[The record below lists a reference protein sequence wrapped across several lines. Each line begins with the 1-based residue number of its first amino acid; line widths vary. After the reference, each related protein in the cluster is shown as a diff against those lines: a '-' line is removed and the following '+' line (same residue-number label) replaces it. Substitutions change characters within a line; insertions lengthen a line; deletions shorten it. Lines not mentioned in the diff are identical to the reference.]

1 MIARSATSERRA
13 PGESAAQ
20 RPPWLSRL
28 LFATGLLVAG
38 TGLFTLYLRQS
49 RIAPVNADGA
59 SVMLQAQA
67 VLHGNVLLSGWWT
80 ADVSFYTTELPEYM
94 LVQVFRGLRPDVVH
108 ICGALSYTL
117 TVLLAALLARGR
129 ATGRAG
135 AVRALLAAGI
145 LLAPGILGGT
155 QVFLENPDHAGTAV
169 PILAMLLFLDRAPER
184 WYVPV
189 VVCGL
194 LAWIQVGDKLSL
206 VAATAPVA
214 VVSVARLVMLGVR
227 KRPLAEFRFD
237 ALLLAAAGL
246 SVEVARLAE
255 AGIRVL
261 GGFRLTPLP
270 TDLRAPLAQTPANAR
285 MLGQIIMLLFG
296 ANSPGRAH
304 QQIEI
309 ITRFHLIGLALAAAG
324 LAVGIAAF
332 CTRRADRVSQILVVA
347 TLATAAAGVFSTLL
361 PSLSYA
367 HEVAILLPFGAV
379 LAGRMLPFG
388 AVLAGRML
396 PPLLSARWRPGR
408 VAVPMLAAWLA
419 AGLAALCFAA
429 TWAPMAPPDQALA
442 NWLTAHRYTEGLAA
456 YWQANAT
463 TVVSGG
469 RVLVAP
475 ITAQATSVRH
485 WEASASWYD
494 PSRRN
499 ANFVI
504 AVADTSASP
513 GGLST
518 AAVRSHFGRPVRQY
532 LVGQNVIMVYDY
544 NLLTRLAGRG
554 LPGPHQQAPPR
565 TGGPHQQAA
574 PAGAARR
581 LRPPACG
588 RSPGTACPTVAKTPA
603 SGGMSWSTGA
613 KAAAGR
619 GTSTAGTAVSPS

>member
-1 MIARSATSERRA
+1 MTARSTTSERRA
-13 PGESAAQ
+13 PDEPAAL

-28 LFATGLLVAG
+28 LFAGGLLVAG

-49 RIAPVNADGA
+49 RIAPFNADGA

-67 VLHGNVLLSGWWT
+67 MLHGNVLLSGWWT
-80 ADVSFYTTELPEYM
+80 ADVSFYTTELPVYM
-94 LVQVFRGLRPDVVH
+94 LVEVFRGLRPDVVH

-169 PILAMLLFLDRAPER
+169 PILAMLLFLDRAPQR

-189 VVCGL
+189 VVCGM

-214 VVSVARLVMLGVR
+214 AVAVARLVMLGVR
-227 KRPLAEFRFD
+227 RSPLSEFRYD

-270 TDLRAPLAQTPANAR
+270 TGLRAPLAQTPANTR
-285 MLGQIIMLLFG
+285 MLGQMIMLLFG
-296 ANSPGRAH
+296 ANSPGRSH

-309 ITRFHLIGLALAAAG
+309 IARFHLIGLALAAAG
-324 LAVGIAAF
+324 LAVGIATF

-361 PSLSYA
+361 SSLAYA
-367 HEVAILLPFGAV
+367 HEVAV
-379 LAGRMLPFG
+379 LLPFG

-396 PPLLSARWRPGR
+396 PPLLPARWRPGR
-408 VAVPMLAAWLA
+408 VVVPALAAWLA

-442 NWLTAHRYTEGLAA
+442 NWLVGHRYTEGLAA
-456 YWQANAT
+456 YWEANAT
-463 TVVSGG
+463 TVTSGG

-475 ITAQATSVRH
+475 VTAQATGARH

-504 AVADTSASP
+504 AVADTSKSP
-513 GGLST
+513 GGLSV
-518 AAVRSHFGRPVRQY
+518 AAVRRQFGRPAGQY

-544 NLLTRLAGRG
+544 NLLTRLGGRG
-554 LPGPHQQAPPR
+554 LPGQHQQA
-565 TGGPHQQAA
+565 
-574 PAGAARR
+574 
-581 LRPPACG
+581 
-588 RSPGTACPTVAKTPA
+588 SPGTNSRRAAITGHT
-603 SGGMSWSTGA
+603 SG
-613 KAAAGR
+613 R
-619 GTSTAGTAVSPS
+619 RP

>member
-1 MIARSATSERRA
+1 MIARSATSTRRA
-13 PGESAAQ
+13 PGEPAALWPHWLP
-20 RPPWLSRL
+20 RPHWLQRL
-28 LFATGLLVAG
+28 LFAGGLLVAG

-49 RIAPVNADGA
+49 RIAPFNADGA

-67 VLHGNVLLSGWWT
+67 MLHGNVLLSGWWT
-80 ADVSFYTTELPEYM
+80 ADVSFYTTELPEYV
-94 LVQVFRGLRPDVVH
+94 LVEAFRGLRPDVVH

-117 TVLLAALLARGR
+117 TALLAALLARGR

-135 AVRALLAAGI
+135 LVRALLAAGI

-155 QVFLENPDHAGTAV
+155 HVFLENPDHAGTAV

-184 WYVPV
+184 WYVQV
-189 VVCGL
+189 AVCGV
-194 LAWIQVGDKLSL
+194 LAWVQVGDKLSL

-214 VVSVARLVMLGVR
+214 IVAGARLVMLGVR
-227 KRPLAEFRFD
+227 RSPLSEFRYD

-261 GGFRLTPLP
+261 GGFRLAPLP
-270 TDLRAPLAQTPANAR
+270 TGLRAPLAQTPANTR
-285 MLGQIIMLLFG
+285 MLGQMIMLLFG
-296 ANSPGRAH
+296 ANSPGRSH

-324 LAVGIAAF
+324 LAVGIATF

-361 PSLSYA
+361 PSLAYA
-367 HEVAILLPFGAV
+367 HEVAV
-379 LAGRMLPFG
+379 LLPFG

-396 PPLLSARWRPGR
+396 PPLVPARWRPGR
-408 VAVPMLAAWLA
+408 VAVPALAAWLA

-429 TWAPMAPPDQALA
+429 TWAPMAPPDQSLA
-442 NWLTAHRYTEGLAA
+442 NWLAGHRYTEGLAA

-463 TVVSGG
+463 TVTSGG
-469 RVLVAP
+469 LVHVAP
-475 ITAQATSVRH
+475 ITAQATGARH

-499 ANFVI
+499 VNFVI
-504 AVADTSASP
+504 AVADTSVSP

-518 AAVRSHFGRPVRQY
+518 AAVRRQFGRPAGQY

-544 NLLTRLAGRG
+544 NLLTRLGGRG
-554 LPGPHQQAPPR
+554 LPGPR
-565 TGGPHQQAA
+565 
-574 PAGAARR
+574 
-581 LRPPACG
+581 
-588 RSPGTACPTVAKTPA
+588 
-603 SGGMSWSTGA
+603 
-613 KAAAGR
+613 
-619 GTSTAGTAVSPS
+619 

>member
-1 MIARSATSERRA
+1 MTARSTTSERRA
-13 PGESAAQ
+13 PDEPAAL
-20 RPPWLSRL
+20 RPPWLPRL
-28 LFATGLLVAG
+28 LFAGGLLVAG

-49 RIAPVNADGA
+49 LIAPFNADGA

-67 VLHGNVLLSGWWT
+67 MLHGNVLLSGWWT

-94 LVQVFRGLRPDVVH
+94 LVVLFRGLRPDVVH

-135 AVRALLAAGI
+135 LVRALLAAGI

-155 QVFLENPDHAGTAV
+155 HVFLENPDHAGTAV

-189 VVCGL
+189 AVCGT
-194 LAWIQVGDKLSL
+194 LAWIQVGDKLGL

-214 VVSVARLVMLGVR
+214 AVAVARLAMLGMR
-227 KRPLAEFRFD
+227 RRPLSEFRYD

-270 TDLRAPLAQTPANAR
+270 AGLRAPLGQTPANTR
-285 MLGQIIMLLFG
+285 MLGQIILLLFG
-296 ANSPGRAH
+296 ANSPGRSH
-304 QQIEI
+304 QQLEI
-309 ITRFHLIGLALAAAG
+309 IARFHLIGLALAAAG
-324 LAVGIAAF
+324 LAVGIATF

-347 TLATAAAGVFSTLL
+347 TLATAAAGVFSTML
-361 PSLSYA
+361 PSLAYA

-379 LAGRMLPFG
+379 LAGRMLP
-388 AVLAGRML
+388 
-396 PPLLSARWRPGR
+396 PLLPARWRPWRPGR
-408 VAVPMLAAWLA
+408 VAVPALAAWLA

-442 NWLTAHRYTEGLAA
+442 NWLVSHRYTQGLAA

-463 TVVSGG
+463 TVTSGG
-469 RVLVAP
+469 MVHVAP
-475 ITAQATSVRH
+475 ATAWATDARH

-499 ANFVI
+499 VNFVI

-518 AAVRSHFGRPVRQY
+518 AAVRRQFGRPVGQY
-532 LVGQNVIMVYDY
+532 QVGQNVIMVYDY
-544 NLLTRLAGRG
+544 NLLTRLGGRG
-554 LPGPHQQAPPR
+554 LPDPH
-565 TGGPHQQAA
+565 
-574 PAGAARR
+574 
-581 LRPPACG
+581 
-588 RSPGTACPTVAKTPA
+588 
-603 SGGMSWSTGA
+603 
-613 KAAAGR
+613 
-619 GTSTAGTAVSPS
+619 